1 VSDIISWVIWV
12 EALEVSCNARAW
24 CGCGWRGKRMHL
36 FNEPARWMAV
46 SLTSDGL
53 ISSLSS
59 SAEHIIGYSSCELVG
74 RPVSAILGERSV
86 FEIAQMMKSALD
98 WGVWEGELVLRDRSG
113 RLIRARAAL
122 AQLTSYRN
130 DCAGFMLL
138 SEMGPG
144 EASSEA
150 LGPLRDVGAHLR
162 QISHELNNPLAVL
175 MGFSQLILLDPHC
188 EGKMRT
194 DVERLFTETKR
205 IIQIVERLHT
215 YALSLQEK
223 QPEME
228 QVRVTS

>member
-1 VSDIISWVIWV
+1 
-12 EALEVSCNARAW
+12 
-24 CGCGWRGKRMHL
+24 MHL
-36 FNEPARWMAV
+36 FSEPAHWVAV

-59 SAEHIIGYSSCELVG
+59 SAEHVIGYSSCQLVG

-86 FEIAQMMKSALD
+86 FEIAQMMKSALE
-98 WGVWEGELVLRDRSG
+98 WGVWEGELVLRNRSG
-113 RLIRARAAL
+113 KFVRARAAL

-138 SEMGPG
+138 ADVSPR
-144 EASSEA
+144 EANSEA
-150 LGPLRDVGAHLR
+150 LSPLRDVGAHLR

-175 MGFSQLILLDPHC
+175 MGFTQLILLDPHC
-188 EGKMRT
+188 EGKLRT

-205 IIQIVERLHT
+205 IIQIVERLHG

-223 QPEME
+223 QPGRE
-228 QVRVTS
+228 QVRVLG